1 MTDFIPYFWIAS
13 LLILVLALG
22 VFLTLSYRHRQQLDA
37 LEQQVHDHSQ
47 RLTESFLQREIQL
60 TRQRQ
65 SAIATDANANPASF
79 ERLRLFWLEAEFA
92 ALAEQ
97 GKRRSN
103 YDTLQRKAQPLLR
116 LLQRPSD
123 KPTATAAKAAV
134 KWSSGTALSQ
144 LQKARAAIN
153 AQSESVALH
162 RKKSAPEKPEITKT
176 LNDVNANNTELIAT
190 ISRLEKELSAMQG
203 KFNAANTQL
212 AQLQQNVGN
221 SVAAAEN
228 NNAPVAREL
237 IAEIEQSYQQT
248 VTEMN
253 RMREINRGQRQLIL
267 ELEQQL
273 SKLRTDSVQYGAS
286 VELVD
291 KLKLQLR
298 DYETCTA
305 ILEME
310 ADSLRERLQVL
321 NETERQSEASGA
333 EPQSP
338 LLAYLAPAKVQ
349 SSQHDALQL
358 IEQVAAHE
366 NIETIGKLLI
376 DWLRSRGVSAV
387 LFIKSA
393 PEPIW
398 ISSEIAVDS
407 HSKQLLQSI
416 VPVPAQPLVEVDE
429 GFVLAH
435 PLCRL
440 LLYTT
445 SELNEKNSE
454 LAQRAQIVTQI
465 IERWLAL
472 LTAQQSNR
480 ANTQLDSAMRQRL
493 RNLLTQYDY
502 IGEEHSRAREKL
514 GQELETFF
522 NTADISDVQR
532 LVAHSMLEDFD
543 AQIDILRKAG
553 FLIRTSIA
561 TIASDPE
568 NTK

>member
-37 LEQQVHDHSQ
+37 LEQKVQDYSH
-47 RLTESFLQREIQL
+47 RLIENFLQREIQL
-60 TRQRQ
+60 TQQRQ
-65 SAIATDANANPASF
+65 SALASEANTNPASL

-103 YDTLQRKAQPLLR
+103 YDTLQKKAQPLLR
-116 LLQRPSD
+116 LVQHPSEKPE
-123 KPTATAAKAAV
+123 KPTVAAA

-144 LQKARAAIN
+144 LQKARNAIN

-162 RKKSAPEKPEITKT
+162 RKRSAPEKPEITQA
-176 LNDVNANNTELIAT
+176 LNDVNANNAELIAT

-212 AQLQQNVGN
+212 TQLQQNVGN

-228 NNAPVAREL
+228 KNAPVAREL

-321 NETERQSEASGA
+321 SEVERQSEASGA
-333 EPQSP
+333 EPQGP
-338 LLAYLAPAKVQ
+338 LLAHLAPAKVQ

-358 IEQVAAHE
+358 LEQVVANTNAE
-366 NIETIGKLLI
+366 IVGKLLI
-376 DWLRSRGVSAV
+376 DWLHSRGVSSV
-387 LFIKSA
+387 LSIKSA

-429 GFVLAH
+429 GFVLAY
-435 PLCRL
+435 PICRL

-454 LAQRAQIVTQI
+454 LAQRAQIVTQV
-465 IERWLAL
+465 IERWLGL
-472 LTAQQSNR
+472 LTAQQSNQ

-522 NTADISDVQR
+522 NTSNISDVQR
-532 LVAHSMLEDFD
+532 QVAHSMLEDFD

-561 TIASDPE
+561 TIASEPE